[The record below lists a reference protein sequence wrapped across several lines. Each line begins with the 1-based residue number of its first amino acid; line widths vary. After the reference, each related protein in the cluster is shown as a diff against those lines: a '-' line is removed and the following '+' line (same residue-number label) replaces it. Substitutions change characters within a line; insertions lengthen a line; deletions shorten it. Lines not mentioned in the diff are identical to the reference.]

1 MNSVWIVNANAGR
14 AHIFSQETASAPL
27 VKVDELINDKSSKVT
42 AETESDKLG
51 QHAASKSRHSTGA
64 PTQPSGYQ
72 PNQTPA
78 EHNTEVFAHGVCRFL
93 LQGYQDGRFK
103 QLVLIASPEFL
114 GVLRSTLDRRLIDIV
129 TCEINKDYTHCSL
142 KELSEHL
149 HAQAA

>member
-1 MNSVWIVNANAGR
+1 MSVLWIVTANAGR
-14 AHIFSQETASAPL
+14 AHIFSQENPSARL
-27 VKVDELINDKSSKVT
+27 EKVDELINDKSSKVT

-51 QHAASKSRHSTGA
+51 QHAASKSGHSTGA

-78 EHNTEVFAHGVCRFL
+78 EHNTEVFAHRVCRFL
-93 LQGYQDGRFK
+93 LQGYQDGHFK

-114 GVLRSTLDRRLIDIV
+114 GVLRSTLDQRLVDIV
-129 TCEINKDYTHCSL
+129 TCEINKDYTNCSL
-142 KELSEHL
+142 KELSEHV